1 MGGIFAKVL
10 KGLIGK
16 KDMRILMVSLR
27 FFVFLFYIIECV
39 IEVQKEFVIFFDDF

>member
-16 KDMRILMVSLR
+16 KDMRILMVSIINFLII
-27 FFVFLFYIIECV
+27 VFNI
-39 IEVQKEFVIFFDDF
+39 VQKLNYRAN

>member
-16 KDMRILMVSLR
+16 KDMRILMVSTTLS
-27 FFVFLFYIIECV
+27 L
-39 IEVQKEFVIFFDDF
+39 